1 MSTVLPGNEGSVI
14 SYIIIEPC
22 LETSSNFKRKLAS
35 NLLKDICNDRTLQ
48 KSKNIKKHLLDR
60 KADVGQGAQKTRPS
74 GKMYLSHSEHKVRTC
89 TKCRAAMYAILC
101 TDQVCKAPLSAASFA
116 PAAPN
121 VHMCKTDSLLDA
133 PVKCPLHKPALWNRA
148 SKSQKRLRA
157 SQLTWN
163 IPGQSLL
170 LAPGWPQKNTYCN
183 SEPRAN
189 LIKVKWTLSW
199 SSGLEI
205 VQVGFFKEDVIRYW
219 ILWEKLFLRWFQNI
233 GHWTRDWP
241 Q

>member
-89 TKCRAAMYAILC
+89 TKCRAAMCVILC

-121 VHMCKTDSLLDA
+121 VHMMLHMCKIDTLLDA
-133 PVKCPLHKPALWNRA
+133 PVKCPLHKLNSCGIARRN
-148 SKSQKRLRA
+148 LRRDFA
-157 SQLTWN
+157 
-163 IPGQSLL
+163 
-170 LAPGWPQKNTYCN
+170 
-183 SEPRAN
+183 RAN
-189 LIKVKWTLSW
+189 SRETSRDKVFSWLQDDLRKTLAAIPN
-199 SSGLEI
+199 LE
-205 VQVGFFKEDVIRYW
+205 QTLLK
-219 ILWEKLFLRWFQNI
+219 
-233 GHWTRDWP
+233 
-241 Q
+241 